1 MQGRILFVT
10 GAAVGYVLGAR
21 AGRRR
26 YDQIKS
32 AADRVWNDRN
42 VQKSVNDVV
51 GTVQGFVKDKA
62 PEVQDAVVD
71 LSTMTDDRS
80 DRRTAFAFGSSGA
93 SDVRRERKSVFALIG
108 ELPGLIS
115 TLIRD
120 EIEQI
125 KRAAISRL

>member
-62 PEVQDAVVD
+62 PEVQDAVVGQAKKVV
-71 LSTMTDDRS
+71 SKVKKS
-80 DRRTAFAFGSSGA
+80 DG
-93 SDVRRERKSVFALIG
+93 
-108 ELPGLIS
+108 
-115 TLIRD
+115 D
-120 EIEQI
+120 EPSPSI
-125 KRAAISRL
+125 

>member
-1 MQGRILFVT
+1 MQGRLLFVT

-26 YDQIKS
+26 YEQIKA

-62 PEVQDAVVD
+62 PEVQDAVVGQAKS
-71 LSTMTDDRS
+71 LVSKVKKSKDD
-80 DRRTAFAFGSSGA
+80 D
-93 SDVRRERKSVFALIG
+93 
-108 ELPGLIS
+108 
-115 TLIRD
+115 
-120 EIEQI
+120 
-125 KRAAISRL
+125 AAVSPSI